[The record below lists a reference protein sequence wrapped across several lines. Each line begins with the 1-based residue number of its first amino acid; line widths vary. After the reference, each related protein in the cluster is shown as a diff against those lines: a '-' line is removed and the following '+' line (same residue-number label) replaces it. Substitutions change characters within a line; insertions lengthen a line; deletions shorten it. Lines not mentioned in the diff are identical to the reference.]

1 MIFEDPSL
9 RGDGR
14 CQQSAMLSLVCDVQD
29 RDPPILTVI
38 SGSRLRD
45 LGNSFKLPRGC
56 GRFPCMATDEVQRD
70 WYQIIKNRYRLQST
84 VTYELSGS
92 DFFLASSSVVM
103 LSLKLAAEYSKTA
116 VREFLLITKFF
127 ISQFYH
133 LP

>member
-1 MIFEDPSL
+1 
-9 RGDGR
+9 
-14 CQQSAMLSLVCDVQD
+14 MLALVCDVQD
-29 RDPPILTVI
+29 RDLPTLTVI

-45 LGNSFKLPRGC
+45 FGNSFKIPNGC
-56 GRFPCMATDEVQRD
+56 GRFPGMATGEVQRD

-116 VREFLLITKFF
+116 VLEFILITKFF